1 MLAQASLHG
10 DTNGRVALED
20 MCRNYWA
27 PVRAAIGRRWP
38 WPGEE
43 DDLTQDFF
51 VHLMERGTLRRADRE
66 RGRFRS
72 YLLGALKFYLSHQL
86 EAAHAAKRGGGQK
99 AVELQEWMAPAAEG
113 DPDFDRAWAV
123 EILVRAIGR
132 VEGEVGADSFS
143 LLRRF
148 LPGSEAAPSYEEA
161 AQISGRPLGTLK
173 SDVSR
178 LRKRLR
184 EIIRLEVALT
194 VSAPHE
200 IDGEVAYLHQ
210 MLRR

>member
-1 MLAQASLHG
+1 MLARASLNG
-10 DTNGRVALED
+10 DTTGRVALED
-20 MCRNYWA
+20 MCRNYWS
-27 PVRAAIGRRWP
+27 PVRAAVMRRWP

-72 YLLGALKFYLSHQL
+72 YLLGALKFYLSHRL
-86 EAAHAAKRGGGQK
+86 EAAHAAKRGGGRK
-99 AVELQEWMAPAAEG
+99 AEELQEWMAPTAEG

-123 EILVRAIGR
+123 EILLRAIGR
-132 VEGEVGADSFS
+132 VETEVGKDSFS
-143 LLRRF
+143 VLRRF
-148 LPGSEAAPSYEEA
+148 LPGTEAGLSYEEA
-161 AQISGRPLGTLK
+161 AKLSGRPVGTVK

-184 EIIRLEVALT
+184 ELIRLEVALT
-194 VSAPHE
+194 VAAPHE

-210 MLRR
+210 MLRQ